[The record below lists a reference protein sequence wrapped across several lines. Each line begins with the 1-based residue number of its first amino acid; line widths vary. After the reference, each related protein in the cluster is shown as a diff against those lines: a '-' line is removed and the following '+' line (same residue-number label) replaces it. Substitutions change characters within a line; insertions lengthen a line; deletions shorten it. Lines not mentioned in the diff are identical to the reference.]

1 MILKRSDLV
10 LVGRLTKDLDL
21 RYTASGSAVGSFTL
35 AVNRN
40 FTNQN
45 GEREADFINC
55 VIWRKPAETMANYTR
70 NLLENLSAV
79 LEADN
84 TALKQANEKLA
95 AKAESLAQINSK
107 TMLTSLQNSKEI
119 DAIKEQIGGA
129 K

>member
-1 MILKRSDLV
+1 MKTIYKV
-10 LVGRLTKDLDL
+10 LYPVGFEAQEVNDTYSVVLPFLDAQPL
-21 RYTASGSAVGSFTL
+21 EGLANEQSQFFNFEESKWEEAVTQDYSKKL
-35 AVNRN
+35 
-40 FTNQN
+40 
-45 GEREADFINC
+45 
-55 VIWRKPAETMANYTR
+55 

>member
-1 MILKRSDLV
+1 MDNEQSQFFNFSEQKWEE
-10 LVGRLTKDLDL
+10 
-21 RYTASGSAVGSFTL
+21 AVTQDYSKKL
-35 AVNRN
+35 
-40 FTNQN
+40 
-45 GEREADFINC
+45 
-55 VIWRKPAETMANYTR
+55 

-107 TMLTSLQNSKEI
+107 TMLTSLQNTKEI

>member
-1 MILKRSDLV
+1 MKVVYKVLYPMGFEKNEVEDNFPTSLPLV
-10 LVGRLTKDLDL
+10 EIKPLEALDNEQ
-21 RYTASGSAVGSFTL
+21 SQFFNFSEQKWEEAVTQDYSKKL
-35 AVNRN
+35 
-40 FTNQN
+40 
-45 GEREADFINC
+45 
-55 VIWRKPAETMANYTR
+55 

-84 TALKQANEKLA
+84 AALKQANEKLA

-107 TMLTSLQNSKEI
+107 TMLTSLQNTKEI

>member
-1 MILKRSDLV
+1 MKVVYKV
-10 LVGRLTKDLDL
+10 LYPMGFEKNEVEDNFPTSLPFVEIKPLEALDNEQ
-21 RYTASGSAVGSFTL
+21 SQFFNFSEQKWEEAVTQDYSKKL
-35 AVNRN
+35 
-40 FTNQN
+40 
-45 GEREADFINC
+45 
-55 VIWRKPAETMANYTR
+55 

-84 TALKQANEKLA
+84 TALKQANEKLT

-107 TMLTSLQNSKEI
+107 AMLTSLQNTKEI

>member
-1 MILKRSDLV
+1 MKTIYKVLYPVGYEPQEVSDTYNVALPYV
-10 LVGRLTKDLDL
+10 VEKPLEGLANEQSQFFNFSERKWEE
-21 RYTASGSAVGSFTL
+21 AVTQDYSKKL
-35 AVNRN
+35 
-40 FTNQN
+40 
-45 GEREADFINC
+45 
-55 VIWRKPAETMANYTR
+55 

-107 TMLTSLQNSKEI
+107 TMLTSLQNTKEI

>member
-1 MILKRSDLV
+1 MKTIYKV
-10 LVGRLTKDLDL
+10 LYPVGFEAQEVNDTYSVVLPFVDEQPLEGLANEQSQFFNFEESKWEE
-21 RYTASGSAVGSFTL
+21 AVTQDYSKKL
-35 AVNRN
+35 
-40 FTNQN
+40 
-45 GEREADFINC
+45 
-55 VIWRKPAETMANYTR
+55 

-107 TMLTSLQNSKEI
+107 TMLTSLQNTKEI

>member
-1 MILKRSDLV
+1 KKL
-10 LVGRLTKDLDL
+10 
-21 RYTASGSAVGSFTL
+21 
-35 AVNRN
+35 
-40 FTNQN
+40 
-45 GEREADFINC
+45 
-55 VIWRKPAETMANYTR
+55 

-84 TALKQANEKLA
+84 TALKQANEKLT

-107 TMLTSLQNSKEI
+107 TMLTSLQNTKEI